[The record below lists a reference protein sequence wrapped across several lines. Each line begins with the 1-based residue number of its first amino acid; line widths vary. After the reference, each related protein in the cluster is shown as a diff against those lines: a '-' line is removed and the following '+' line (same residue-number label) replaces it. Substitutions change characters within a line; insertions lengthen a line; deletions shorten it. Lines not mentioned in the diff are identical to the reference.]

1 MADLPKNLVDVSLHQ
16 ENEKYKTK
24 KDISYLI
31 FTCFLIKFLLL
42 LVVKLWCKSTTI
54 FLFNK
59 IFPKI
64 FS

>member
-1 MADLPKNLVDVSLHQ
+1 MAGLPKNLVDVSLHQ
-16 ENEKYKTK
+16 KDEKYKTK

-31 FTCFLIKFLLL
+31 FTCLLINFLLL
-42 LVVKLWCKSTTI
+42 LVVKLRCKFTTI

-59 IFPKI
+59 IFLKI